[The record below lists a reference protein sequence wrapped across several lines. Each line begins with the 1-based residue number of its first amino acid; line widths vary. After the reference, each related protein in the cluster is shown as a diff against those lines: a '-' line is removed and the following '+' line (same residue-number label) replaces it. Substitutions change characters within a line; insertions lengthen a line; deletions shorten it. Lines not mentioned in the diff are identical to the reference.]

1 MSRNYPKNEM
11 KPRRIFLTAQ
21 WRDLAVL
28 NFEADPAIL
37 RPFLPARTELDLWQ
51 GKALV
56 SLVGFRFLN
65 TRVLGLRIP
74 FHTDFDE
81 VNLRFYVQGPQGRG
95 VVFIK
100 ELVRKRA
107 VAFIA
112 RTVYGE
118 RYAATP
124 MSHRKESSHGRTSV
138 SYAWRWR
145 SVENFFE
152 VTAEG
157 DPEPMAEGSAEA
169 FIFEHYWGYGPKT
182 YRVEHPPWRVW
193 PATSGKKR
201 IDGDALYGA
210 GFGAILAGPPV
221 SCMLAEGS
229 EVSVFRGE

>member
-1 MSRNYPKNEM
+1 VNGDYPKNEM
-11 KPRRIFLTAQ
+11 NPRRVFLTAE

-51 GKALV
+51 GKALI
-56 SLVGFRFLN
+56 SLVGFRFLK

-81 VNLRFYVQGPQGRG
+81 VNLRFYVRGEQGRG
-95 VVFIK
+95 AVFIK
-100 ELVRKRA
+100 ELVPKRA
-107 VAFIA
+107 VALIA

-118 RYAATP
+118 RYAAAP
-124 MSHRKESSHGRTSV
+124 MSHWKESSGGRTSV
-138 SYAWRWR
+138 SYVWRWR
-145 SVENFFE
+145 GVENFFE

-157 DPEPMAEGSAEA
+157 DPEPMREGSAEA
-169 FIFEHYWGYGPKT
+169 FIFEHYWGYGSKT
-182 YRVEHPPWRVW
+182 YRVEHPSWRVW
-193 PATSGKKR
+193 RATAGR
-201 IDGDALYGA
+201 TLIDGDAIYGP

-221 SCMLAEGS
+221 SCMRAEGS

>member
-1 MSRNYPKNEM
+1 MATILKNEM
-11 KPRRIFLTAQ
+11 NPRRVFLTAE

-28 NFEADPAIL
+28 NFEIDPSML
-37 RPFLPARTELDLWQ
+37 RSFLPARTELDLWK

-65 TRVLGLRIP
+65 TRVLGLRVP
-74 FHTDFDE
+74 FHADFDE
-81 VNLRFYVQGPQGRG
+81 VNLRFSVQGPQGRG

-100 ELVRKRA
+100 ELVPKRA

-118 RYAATP
+118 RYAAGP
-124 MSHRKESSHGRTSV
+124 MSHRKESISGRTSV
-138 SYAWRWR
+138 SYAWHWR
-145 SVENFFE
+145 GVENFFE
-152 VTAEG
+152 VTAQG
-157 DPEPMAEGSAEA
+157 DPEPMREGSAEA
-169 FIFEHYWGYGPKT
+169 FIFEHYWGYGRKT
-182 YRVEHPPWRVW
+182 YRVEHPSWRVW
-193 PATSGKKR
+193 RATAGKKR
-201 IDGDALYGA
+201 INGDALYGA